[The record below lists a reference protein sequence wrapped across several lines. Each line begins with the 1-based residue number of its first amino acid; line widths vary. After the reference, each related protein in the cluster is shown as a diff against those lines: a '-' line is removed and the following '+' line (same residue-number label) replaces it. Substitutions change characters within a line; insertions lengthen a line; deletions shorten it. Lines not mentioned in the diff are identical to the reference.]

1 MSKWTFVTLIEEAAK
16 YRNRTAFATGSQYAY
31 RQAMMQGLL
40 DHLFP
45 PSEKVVTLP
54 APRPVRY
61 ETSPTPPT
69 NIYEEPDFVADEVER
84 LKCLM
89 DERKLI
95 AD

>member
-31 RQAMMQGLL
+31 RQAMAQGLL

-45 PSEKVVTLP
+45 PAERVVKLP
-54 APRPVRY
+54 APRPIRY
-61 ETSPTPPT
+61 DSSPPLTQ
-69 NIYEEPDFVADEVER
+69 YEEPDFVADEVER
-84 LKCLM
+84 LKRLM